1 MTSDKYVDED
11 GRWIPGSPPYKIRA
25 GIFLAVFVLHVIY
38 ALVTLAMF
46 LIKSRDR
53 HSGLSQRSVPLVTL
67 QALGLLCVGVIGAI
81 STALQEWPCFLKLW
95 FGNVGYYILY
105 ASIAARAFQHIVV
118 SNVHILTNKVAS
130 NKNSEFK
137 GITQQPDALIYL
149 NRSTRPMRSVS
160 QDSSIGTGGFELE
173 TKRLSR
179 HPGTLLGRNSTTT
192 RGEKTKAALGF
203 DASLEHDDNAHLHDQ
218 SDTKLY
224 LRLKK
229 YTRLQR
235 FTTDKALV
243 LFILGHFLVAVAIS
257 LVVNIVNK
265 QFTLRPMGTDCTLLW
280 GFLPM
285 VIVPGFYIAFVLPIL
300 LVKCWSLKD
309 AYGIRND
316 LYVSIIVGALCIVLT
331 VIWETALFHLAFKWS
346 GWFFSWL
353 CAVILHTV
361 SLAIPLWNANRH
373 SRDVLHRIH
382 GSNALGNPDLADRAM
397 AAAIANAAGGAD
409 VGRRAEFNGILGDP
423 YEYRYFCD
431 FAASCFCS
439 EMTAFIDEYQSLKT
453 QTIISL
459 GSEDI
464 WREDADR
471 LDPGYMARMNSTV
484 DNSVGYLALANRD
497 HPNSK
502 ALRLQTP
509 PTVSILE
516 TARAVY
522 PQYDLSEVTP
532 FPVASMDKL
541 VVMFSVFVNSN
552 SYTAVS
558 LPSAMVLRV
567 REKLG
572 RSQLTLTIFDEIKD
586 EVLNMLYFDV
596 FTRYSRKK

>member
-1 MTSDKYVDED
+1 
-11 GRWIPGSPPYKIRA
+11 
-25 GIFLAVFVLHVIY
+25 
-38 ALVTLAMF
+38 MF
-46 LIKSRDR
+46 LIKARDK
-53 HSGLSQRSVPLVTL
+53 HSGLAQRSVPLVTL
-67 QALGLLCVGVIGAI
+67 QALGLIFVGVIGAI

-95 FGNVGYYILY
+95 FGNIGYYVLY
-105 ASIAARAFQHIVV
+105 AAIAARAFQHIVV

-130 NKNSEFK
+130 SKNSEFK
-137 GITQQPDALIYL
+137 GVVQQHDALAYL
-149 NRSTRPMRSVS
+149 NIRSERAPMRSAS
-160 QDSSIGTGGFELE
+160 QDSSFSAGGSDLE
-173 TKRLSR
+173 TKRLS
-179 HPGTLLGRNSTTT
+179 HIPGAMVGRKSTV
-192 RGEKTKAALGF
+192 RGEMNKNAMDL
-203 DASLEHDDNAHLHDQ
+203 ASSLQHHDVSPHLHDV

-235 FTTDKALV
+235 YTTNKALV
-243 LFILGHFLVAVAIS
+243 LFIIGHLAVAVAIS

-265 QFTLRPMGTDCTLLW
+265 QFTLRPMGTDCTLMW

-285 VIVPGFYIAFVLPIL
+285 VIVPGFYVVFILPIL

-331 VIWETALFHLAFKWS
+331 VIWETALFHLALKWS

-353 CAVILHTV
+353 CAIILHTV
-361 SLAIPLWNANRH
+361 SLAVPLWKANRH

-382 GSNALGNPDLADRAM
+382 GSSALANPDAADRSM

-409 VGRRAEFNGILGDP
+409 IGRRAEFNGILGDP

-439 EMTAFIDEYQSLKT
+439 EMTAFIDEYQSLKA
-453 QTIISL
+453 QTIIAL

-464 WREDADR
+464 WREDADQ
-471 LDPGYMARMNSTV
+471 LDPGYMARMTSTI
-484 DNSVGYLALANRD
+484 DNDMGYLALANRD
-497 HPNSK
+497 HPNVK
-502 ALRLQTP
+502 TLRLHTS
-509 PTVSILE
+509 PTVCILD

-522 PQYDLSEVTP
+522 PQYDLSEITP

-558 LPSAMVLRV
+558 LPSAMVLRI
-567 REKLG
+567 RERLG

-596 FTRYSRKK
+596 FTRYTRK